1 MKHHVPWLSI
11 GMFPRSKRVVRYLPV
26 GPFVLAAIL
35 SLCFVLAS
43 RAGSSAEEFG
53 PKLYVPY
60 EDLVQLIEPQ
70 DKAML
75 MDRAQFELLLAAAKA
90 NTEAAPDT
98 QLGQVTDAKYSAVAS
113 QDELTLTGELE
124 VVSLSDRPV
133 AVPLGFARIGLTGLS
148 LDDKAAALGYD
159 QKGKLTLIVTGRGV
173 HRLEVAG
180 TTKLEELSGGGMQ
193 FSLSVPSAVAAKMDL
208 TAAGDLDIHTTVPA
222 SESLYDKQADS
233 TSIELTFGG
242 HDRLTAVLLG
252 NGRQE
257 DEQAIVLTESASTVS
272 LTRSHQVLGCLHT
285 VQVLRRGLRQLE
297 FELPGQWTVTD
308 VTCPSLVR
316 WSVDAP
322 EQPQAPKK
330 LTIRLRSAK
339 LGTTALYI
347 QATAPR
353 TGRSWQAPRVILI
366 GAALQRG
373 YLMIDADL
381 GLRLRAETLTNARR
395 EDPSVASVP
404 GIIAGAAGRLY
415 FHWSPN
421 WSVELQVATASLRR
435 GIKEQQNIIVSPE
448 QVTLVGRFEVTAI
461 DQELFD
467 VSFVLPSRSRQWHVQ
482 AVHVDGRQNGF
493 EYRIEGQGQTS
504 VMRIELARPIPA
516 EMAANVTIVLQNV
529 PVDWDWPAGAAAR
542 TVDVPV
548 IESLA
553 DTVSGYMSV
562 APAGDLDAAPVE
574 APASMKQVPVGRIAA
589 LGLPQPVQ
597 YAYSYKRAAT
607 GQVRLNVSRRRP
619 RVAAQAVGLITVK
632 PQGLTGNWRIT
643 YQISRASA
651 KSLYLLADKF
661 LKDKL
666 KITSTPLRI
675 SSKSPVSLDE
685 QPLSL
690 PAELTQRY
698 DVWELSLDRA
708 GYGEVVIDVSY
719 ELPLTEAQYAVPLVR
734 PICPSRRQEP
744 EQPVPTSQGRI
755 DEMLAVQAS
764 EELALTVDSTGA
776 KRIDAIDL
784 PPLPVS
790 ASRILEALRL
800 QAPTTPGGSSA
811 AIVLQTA
818 VHENY
823 AVPSALAVSVEL
835 TTHIDVQGWQR
846 TEATLNVANAGRQFL
861 IFRLPADAELWSVQV
876 AGQQAKPQRNA
887 QGDYQLPLSRS
898 TQPVGIRIVYAW
910 RPDRAN
916 LEELELG
923 GVEIPGVEINT
934 MRWRLVPPPGMQIT
948 GQQTKML
955 ARGLVRPKPAY
966 IGVRDF
972 LTENLFAGS
981 VFTWTQRDRR
991 HPLETAAAIEAEE
1004 GQAAWADVGTYRGYE
1019 LEVAPPGEAVAKD
1032 KVEDKFMPRGPAS
1045 QADRKEIR
1053 PADHSAGTQD
1063 TPLPESTEDAPVTSS
1078 GFRTTG
1084 LSVAGAA
1091 RGRFTLPVELVATV
1105 GAGRRAGFEGLGAG
1119 KLIVSLTAKS
1129 RQDGWWIVGFAVV
1142 FCVGLAL
1149 ALKRAR
1155 FKTVLIALVL
1165 TGGSL
1170 MATWWPGTT
1179 SFANGVFFAGLCLV
1193 PLYLDVALIRWL
1205 WPKLRLG
1212 LPTGSHTAVAAVVLL
1227 ALLVAAWPTQAAEA
1241 PSQQQSRRIACPDK
1255 PLPELIIPYE
1265 GNPIVAEQSQKV
1277 LVSYS
1282 RFVELWN
1289 QAHPEDPIDGL
1300 GAGAE
1305 ISLAD
1310 VQYKVTVGAEQ
1321 VELVLTARVRTYG
1334 KEWAVL
1340 GLPTEHLAV
1349 TDVTLDGKP
1358 ARWQGVSTTADS
1370 GGGDS
1375 RTPTVLMLPGD
1386 TTSRLQLTAV
1396 TKPKVFG
1403 SRGSVGFSL
1412 PPLPAAVMKVVL
1424 PQEDLELEVD
1434 QIEGVPSS
1442 GKVNGEVQWTVPLG
1456 MTRKLTLRWQPKAGA
1471 GLDDQTLSAQSSHQ
1485 VYAFS
1490 WAIVAATEIQY
1501 SFSAGRHDRFV
1512 LYVPAGVTLTDLNG
1526 ANLRDWRRAGE
1537 RTIEGQSFDIVQVR
1551 LHRPAKKQYRL
1562 TARWLAELPA
1572 LDEATPLPL
1581 PRAGDVARESG
1592 TVILHAAAGMVV
1604 KAAEISGGRRVGLQP
1619 DKGQATT
1626 VTTRPVAKYYWPYR
1640 PFSLSV
1646 RLSRLTVMAKARL
1659 DQLVRISSD
1668 QVELAVEAT
1677 VQTDQG
1683 QLFGADLVLPAG
1695 YELLNVVG
1703 PVVAGFYED
1712 SDRGRRVLHVK
1723 FSSATQKTTMAL
1735 VLLGS
1740 YIGGEDE
1747 FADFHVPTVT
1757 AVDPQGQL
1765 LAEQK
1770 GRIAVQLV
1778 TSLDAQTIAAENV
1791 KSVSPGALRDWLD
1804 KQQLSQVQFAYSY
1817 EQPNPSLR
1825 LKITAQ
1831 PTEIRAE
1838 TFVAL
1843 VVRTTAASY
1852 TYRLRYE
1859 VAGSPIDHV
1868 RFQMPSEYA
1877 PLVAVQSPA
1886 MRSITQTGAGD
1897 GKTSWDLALV
1907 NEVTGTVDVAVNFS
1921 LPVDQATKQF
1931 DIPRLE
1937 TAAPAGYRV
1946 IVAVQNISRHEI
1958 TVGARE
1964 NLEELPA
1971 SEQRELIPQPVSQS
1985 LQYVYH
1991 SLEPDWSL
1999 SLDFAAA
2006 EPASRIQAVVDLL
2019 SLTTVVDRNGR
2030 CRYEARIALQN
2041 RSEQF
2046 LRVDVPDGLHL
2057 WSAKVADQPV
2067 KPVLSPDSPAGQ
2079 VLIPLVKTSPGGLP
2093 YEVVLYFADQA
2104 ERPLLKVLNGMTRL
2118 KPPAIS
2124 IVGVP
2129 VMQTLWSLR
2138 LPDGY
2143 HYLRPGGNMSPVA
2156 GTAEML
2162 SLKLDARLEQQK
2174 RMDQGGR
2181 EVAGSGTQREQVFA
2195 RDWGTFNTKLA
2206 GEIKQLQ
2213 DYLEA
2218 NRDEVSREDYD
2229 RLRSKLNAQRDTQV
2243 RILASNTAYV
2253 DKQVEFEGNNANA
2266 YLNSS
2271 AVNPGVAFQIS
2282 NDAIL
2287 EKPEFVGENERVQ
2300 ISNLEEE
2307 QVQVSAL
2314 QEQTLQ
2320 RQDRGRFA
2328 ESGGTTTVDDFQTE
2342 AGVPVLGK
2350 VPILGDVPLIGGLYK
2365 KAEVDAVLE
2374 QLSEQAAEQFAR
2386 KQVQI
2391 ENQLAQMR
2399 DNRSERYF
2407 RRQQDY
2413 ISNVY
2418 DLEVKANGRDRA
2430 GGKAGRAG
2438 WGGEQRGQ
2446 EGRRASETRRVVLNA
2461 GVEGSAMSGPAKAQ
2475 DTPAGVVTTRFDADA
2490 AETAAAIEEG
2500 VLPYVAAGTY
2510 SLPVTLPAGAVRL
2523 DFARPMGEAELSI
2536 LAVPVNAI
2544 HRLYGSL
2551 AVLAVLF
2558 VLLAAV
2564 KLWPQPGETKPIT
2577 VKRIILYV
2585 VPLVA
2590 LVVLLGLLGL
2600 IVSVLVVLILEAQRG
2615 AFVHSVSADTIS

>member
-1 MKHHVPWLSI
+1 
-11 GMFPRSKRVVRYLPV
+11 
-26 GPFVLAAIL
+26 
-35 SLCFVLAS
+35 
-43 RAGSSAEEFG
+43 
-53 PKLYVPY
+53 
-60 EDLVQLIEPQ
+60 
-70 DKAML
+70 
-75 MDRAQFELLLAAAKA
+75 
-90 NTEAAPDT
+90 
-98 QLGQVTDAKYSAVAS
+98 
-113 QDELTLTGELE
+113 
-124 VVSLSDRPV
+124 
-133 AVPLGFARIGLTGLS
+133 
-148 LDDKAAALGYD
+148 
-159 QKGKLTLIVTGRGV
+159 
-173 HRLEVAG
+173 
-180 TTKLEELSGGGMQ
+180 
-193 FSLSVPSAVAAKMDL
+193 
-208 TAAGDLDIHTTVPA
+208 
-222 SESLYDKQADS
+222 
-233 TSIELTFGG
+233 
-242 HDRLTAVLLG
+242 
-252 NGRQE
+252 
-257 DEQAIVLTESASTVS
+257 
-272 LTRSHQVLGCLHT
+272 
-285 VQVLRRGLRQLE
+285 
-297 FELPGQWTVTD
+297 
-308 VTCPSLVR
+308 
-316 WSVDAP
+316 
-322 EQPQAPKK
+322 
-330 LTIRLRSAK
+330 
-339 LGTTALYI
+339 
-347 QATAPR
+347 
-353 TGRSWQAPRVILI
+353 
-366 GAALQRG
+366 
-373 YLMIDADL
+373 
-381 GLRLRAETLTNARR
+381 
-395 EDPSVASVP
+395 
-404 GIIAGAAGRLY
+404 
-415 FHWSPN
+415 
-421 WSVELQVATASLRR
+421 
-435 GIKEQQNIIVSPE
+435 
-448 QVTLVGRFEVTAI
+448 
-461 DQELFD
+461 
-467 VSFVLPSRSRQWHVQ
+467 
-482 AVHVDGRQNGF
+482 
-493 EYRIEGQGQTS
+493 
-504 VMRIELARPIPA
+504 
-516 EMAANVTIVLQNV
+516 
-529 PVDWDWPAGAAAR
+529 
-542 TVDVPV
+542 
-548 IESLA
+548 
-553 DTVSGYMSV
+553 
-562 APAGDLDAAPVE
+562 
-574 APASMKQVPVGRIAA
+574 
-589 LGLPQPVQ
+589 
-597 YAYSYKRAAT
+597 
-607 GQVRLNVSRRRP
+607 
-619 RVAAQAVGLITVK
+619 
-632 PQGLTGNWRIT
+632 
-643 YQISRASA
+643 
-651 KSLYLLADKF
+651 
-661 LKDKL
+661 
-666 KITSTPLRI
+666 
-675 SSKSPVSLDE
+675 
-685 QPLSL
+685 
-690 PAELTQRY
+690 
-698 DVWELSLDRA
+698 
-708 GYGEVVIDVSY
+708 
-719 ELPLTEAQYAVPLVR
+719 
-734 PICPSRRQEP
+734 
-744 EQPVPTSQGRI
+744 
-755 DEMLAVQAS
+755 MLAVQAS

-800 QAPTTPGGSSA
+800 EAPTTPGGSSA

-835 TTHIDVQGWQR
+835 ATHIDVQGWQR

-876 AGQQAKPQRNA
+876 AGQQAKPQKDA

-898 TQPVGIRIVYAW
+898 TKPVAIRIVYAW

-966 IGVRDF
+966 ICVRDF
-972 LTENLFAGS
+972 LAKNLFAGS
-981 VFTWTQRDRR
+981 VFTVFTSIQRHKG
-991 HPLETAAAIEAEE
+991 HPLETAAVIEAE
-1004 GQAAWADVGTYRGYE
+1004 AWADAGTHD
-1019 LEVAPPGEAVAKD
+1019 VAFSEAEAKD
-1032 KVEDKFMPRGPAS
+1032 KAEHKSMARRPAS
-1045 QADRKEIR
+1045 QADRKETR
-1053 PADHSAGTQD
+1053 GGADHSAGTQD
-1063 TPLPESTEDAPVTSS
+1063 TPLVEPAQPQVMDW
-1078 GFRTTG
+1078 GFRSAG
-1084 LSVAGAA
+1084 LGIAGAA
-1091 RGRFTLPVELVATV
+1091 RGRFTLPVELVATA
-1105 GAGRRAGFEGLGAG
+1105 GAGRRAGFEGLGTG
-1119 KLIVSLTAKS
+1119 KLIVGLTAKS
-1129 RQDGWWIVGFAVV
+1129 RQDGWWIVGFVLIL
-1142 FCVGLAL
+1142 GLGIISAL
-1149 ALKRAR
+1149 QRAR
-1155 FKTVLIALVL
+1155 FKAVLIAVVL
-1165 TGGSL
+1165 AAGSL

-1179 SFANGVFFAGLCLV
+1179 SFANGVFFGGLCLV
-1193 PLYLDVALIRWL
+1193 PLYADVALIRWL

-1212 LPTGSHTAVAAVVLL
+1212 LPAGSHVAAAAVVLL
-1227 ALLVAAWPTQAAEA
+1227 VLLVAACPTQAAEA
-1241 PSQQQSRRIACPDK
+1241 QSEQGQSRRIAQPDK
-1255 PLPELIIPYE
+1255 PLPELIVPYE
-1265 GNPIVAEQSQKV
+1265 GDPIAADGSQKV
-1277 LVSYS
+1277 LISYS

-1321 VELVLTARVRTYG
+1321 VELVLSARVRTYG
-1334 KEWAVL
+1334 KEWVVL

-1358 ARWQGVSTTADS
+1358 ARWQGVSTAADS

-1403 SRGSVGFSL
+1403 SRGSVGLSL

-1551 LHRPAKKQYRL
+1551 LHRPAKKQYHL
-1562 TARWLAELPA
+1562 IARWLAELPA

-1592 TVILHAAAGMVV
+1592 AVILHAAAGMVV
-1604 KAAEISGGRRVGLQP
+1604 KAAEISGGRRVSLQP
-1619 DKGQATT
+1619 DEGQATT
-1626 VTTRPVAKYYWPYR
+1626 ATTRPVAKYYWPYR

-1646 RLSRLTVMAKARL
+1646 RLWRLTVMAKARL

-1668 QVELAVEAT
+1668 QVELVVEAT

-1683 QLFGADLVLPAG
+1683 RLFGADLELPVG

-1712 SDRGRRVLHVK
+1712 SDQGRRVLHVK

-1735 VLLGS
+1735 VLLGTDV
-1740 YIGGEDE
+1740 GGEDE

-1765 LAEQK
+1765 LDEQQ

-1791 KSVSPGALRDWLD
+1791 KSISPGALRDWLD

-1843 VVRTTAASY
+1843 VVRTTAATY

-1859 VAGSPIDHV
+1859 ITGSPIDHV
-1868 RFQMPSEYA
+1868 RFQMPSKYA

-1886 MRSITQTGAGD
+1886 MRSITQTESGD
-1897 GKTSWDLALV
+1897 GKTSWDLALI
-1907 NEVTGTVDVAVNFS
+1907 NEVTGTVDVAVNFA
-1921 LPVDQATKQF
+1921 LPVDQATKQL

-1937 TAAPAGYRV
+1937 TEAPAGYRA

-1958 TVGARE
+1958 TVGDRQ

-1985 LQYVYH
+1985 LQYVYR

-1999 SLDFAAA
+1999 SLAFAAA

-2030 CRYEARIALQN
+2030 CRCEARIALQN

-2046 LRVDVPDGLHL
+2046 LRIGVPDGLHL
-2057 WSAKVADQPV
+2057 WSAKVAEQPV

-2079 VLIPLVKTSPGGLP
+2079 VLIPLIKTSPGGLP

-2104 ERPLLKVLNGMTRL
+2104 ERPLLKALNGMTRL
-2118 KPPAIS
+2118 KPPPVS

-2129 VMQTLWSLR
+2129 VMRTLWSLR

-2143 HYLRPGGNMSPVA
+2143 HYLRPAGDMSPVGGNMSPVA
-2156 GTAEML
+2156 GAVEMR
-2162 SLKLDARLEQQK
+2162 SFELDAGLEQQK
-2174 RMDQGGR
+2174 RMDQGRR
-2181 EVAGSGTQREQVFA
+2181 EVAGSGTRREQA
-2195 RDWGTFNTKLA
+2195 ASQDWGILNTKLA
-2206 GEIKQLQ
+2206 GQIKQTQ

-2229 RLRSKLNAQRDTQV
+2229 RLRSKLNAQRVAQV
-2243 RILASNTAYV
+2243 RILAGNTAYV
-2253 DKQVEFEGNNANA
+2253 DKQVEFEYNNANDF
-2266 YLNSS
+2266 LNSS

-2287 EKPEFVGENERVQ
+2287 EKPGFVGENERVQ

-2307 QVQVSAL
+2307 QMQVSAL

-2320 RQDRGRFA
+2320 HQDRGRFA
-2328 ESGGTTTVDDFQTE
+2328 EPGGTITVDDFQSE
-2342 AGVPVLGK
+2342 AGVPVLSK
-2350 VPILGDVPLIGGLYK
+2350 VPTLGDVPLTGGAYK
-2365 KAEVDAVLE
+2365 KAEVNAVLE

-2391 ENQLAQMR
+2391 EKQLAQMR

-2407 RRQQDY
+2407 QRQQAS

-2418 DLEVKANGRDRA
+2418 ALGVKANGRDRA
-2430 GGKAGRAG
+2430 GGKSDQAG
-2438 WGGEQRGQ
+2438 WDREQRGQ
-2446 EGRRASETRRVVLNA
+2446 EGGPVPQTR
-2461 GVEGSAMSGPAKAQ
+2461 GVALDADDAVPRPAEEQ
-2475 DTPAGVVTTRFDADA
+2475 ESPAGVVTARFDAS
-2490 AETAAAIEEG
+2490 AETGAAIEDG

-2564 KLWPQPGETKPIT
+2564 KLWPQGGETKPIT